1 MSTKLLSAWNIKL
14 QELIQFYIE
23 STSPKILGRLLRNFF
38 LLNVAELKTIPAEW
52 EEKVLHIIAMLEL
65 IDDVEDELTN

>member
-1 MSTKLLSAWNIKL
+1 MSTKLLPAWNIKL

-23 STSPKILGRLLRNFF
+23 STSPKILGRLLRSFF

>member
-1 MSTKLLSAWNIKL
+1 MSLTTLPPWNIKL

-23 STSPKILGRLLRNFF
+23 TTPPKTLGRLLRSFF
-38 LLNVAELKTIPAEW
+38 LLNVAELKTVPPEW

-65 IDDVEDELTN
+65 IDDVEDDQIE

>member
-1 MSTKLLSAWNIKL
+1 MSTKPLPAWNIKL

-23 STSPKILGRLLRNFF
+23 STSPKILGRLLRSFF
-38 LLNVAELKTIPAEW
+38 LLNVAELKTIPEEW
-52 EEKVLHIIAMLEL
+52 EEKVLHIIAMLEM